1 MCLPK
6 DKKSG
11 DKNNAFKHVLSNEL
25 KCAHYYQNFF
35 KIETT
40 FGNESNMIAKV
51 ENLSN
56 TKIRNG
62 SEMNCLIDLFLT
74 LNTHYEVIYT
84 LTDENFRNLSF
95 ESCSFENVERVKY
108 LFDFYFPECGEKLIT
123 VPDINRIFDNI
134 LYHTNSEG
142 RLGHLSEYATY
153 YGEVKLFVELLLS
166 KLENPAGILL
176 KGFTQNHFASLLSS
190 SSIEISAFEIDWLY
204 LTDNV
209 VMPIEVGLS
218 DNPQKPVQAIV
229 NKITQCLIKIIPQFQ
244 LIFYSYLT
252 KFNQINEDESSRTF
266 SEVIQNFL
274 KIVVFLPNVSFFA
287 FCVALKLIKDA
298 VQNVVRKANPAISN
312 GFSLLIQNYG
322 FQLKDL
328 TFIVLDDSSKN
339 LRLIKIDKHLNVLDV
354 HYSIHELFQPISEES
369 CSFLGYLR
377 ALLSLASLTAVEDLT
392 SGRREDTPIDVD
404 ERYRKFFSLWRKKHE
419 TDLSS
424 RNFILSPQQHR
435 LLAETQKTHLFITG
449 QPGTGK
455 TALLLAKCEQMA
467 LKEDVDSVF
476 IVFNESDSILRRS
489 IDAYIETQ
497 ASEELRSK
505 KEVIQRYEREIEH
518 IRKSSKFTTEERTV
532 VVIDELYDNR
542 NIVDDFLNFKCC
554 WVAAVEAGQ
563 MVGTAGSLLGSDPF
577 WLAERGGKQ
586 VFEHENLNILFRS
599 SHHISSVSN
608 CFIERQLQTFPASVR
623 IPGCFSS
630 SENHTKIK
638 YFIDWNDPAL
648 CDISFLS
655 EAMTRRFLFIITDQ
669 SDIASRVEMLVSAWN
684 PTDYFVIDDFEEG
697 ENYSFSG
704 SDFFSVLA
712 VIDLQDF
719 KYEYL
724 YDINMAVTRGQYELG
739 FLLNSA
745 LRNNLDLMNYIT
757 KYKTSYAQAFEDFI
771 EGRVLTSDWLIPTD
785 LDRFQFIWWQRKIE
799 ESPSE
804 DRKRYHEL
812 FKNQSPEICLQMA
825 IAFPGENGFADS
837 VDAVLQSAHNA
848 CSSGLPHKTCNL

>member
-1 MCLPK
+1 MDAMHQQSEIYSPLRSTLKVVPSPPQTVEQFNLLTKTILSHSKIIWKFLDANLKGLFVRGQPDIYDSPATNVEKSKLSYGCLFIPAPELKNIILLKTVSSFSHDDAALNITSSIVNQLDLLAGKLQSNWKTSEPKNIIKVDLLMCLPK
-6 DKKSG
+6 DKKGG

-51 ENLSN
+51 ENLSKS
-56 TKIRNG
+56 KIRNE

-74 LNTHYEVIYT
+74 LNTHFKVIYI

-95 ESCSFENVERVKY
+95 ESCSFGNVERVKY
-108 LFDFYFPECGEKLIT
+108 LFDFYFPECREKLIT

-190 SSIEISAFEIDWLY
+190 SSIETSAFEIDWLY
-204 LTDNV
+204 LSKNV

-252 KFNQINEDESSRTF
+252 KFNQINEDESRTF

-298 VQNVVRKANPAISN
+298 VQNVDVRKANPAISN
-312 GFSLLIQNYG
+312 GFSLLNQNYG

-339 LRLIKIDKHLNVLDV
+339 LRLIKIDKHLNALDV
-354 HYSIHELFQPISEES
+354 HSSIQELFQPISEES

-392 SGRREDTPIDVD
+392 SGRREDTPIAVD
-404 ERYRKFFSLWRKKHE
+404 KRYHKSFSLWRKKHE

-435 LLAETQKTHLFITG
+435 LLAETQKLT
-449 QPGTGK
+449 
-455 TALLLAKCEQMA
+455 C
-467 LKEDVDSVF
+467 
-476 IVFNESDSILRRS
+476 
-489 IDAYIETQ
+489 
-497 ASEELRSK
+497 
-505 KEVIQRYEREIEH
+505 
-518 IRKSSKFTTEERTV
+518 
-532 VVIDELYDNR
+532 
-542 NIVDDFLNFKCC
+542 
-554 WVAAVEAGQ
+554 
-563 MVGTAGSLLGSDPF
+563 SLLVNRG
-577 WLAERGGKQ
+577 LERLR
-586 VFEHENLNILFRS
+586 FYWP
-599 SHHISSVSN
+599 SVN
-608 CFIERQLQTFPASVR
+608 KWR
-623 IPGCFSS
+623 
-630 SENHTKIK
+630 
-638 YFIDWNDPAL
+638 
-648 CDISFLS
+648 
-655 EAMTRRFLFIITDQ
+655 
-669 SDIASRVEMLVSAWN
+669 
-684 PTDYFVIDDFEEG
+684 
-697 ENYSFSG
+697 
-704 SDFFSVLA
+704 
-712 VIDLQDF
+712 
-719 KYEYL
+719 
-724 YDINMAVTRGQYELG
+724 
-739 FLLNSA
+739 
-745 LRNNLDLMNYIT
+745 
-757 KYKTSYAQAFEDFI
+757 
-771 EGRVLTSDWLIPTD
+771 
-785 LDRFQFIWWQRKIE
+785 
-799 ESPSE
+799 
-804 DRKRYHEL
+804 
-812 FKNQSPEICLQMA
+812 
-825 IAFPGENGFADS
+825 
-837 VDAVLQSAHNA
+837 
-848 CSSGLPHKTCNL
+848 

>member
-1 MCLPK
+1 MDAMEQQREIYSPLRSTLKVVPSPPQTVEQFNPLTKTVLSHSKIIWKFLDANLKGLFVRGQPDIYDSPATNVEKSKLSYGCLFIPAPELKNIILLKTVSSFSHDDAALNITSSIVNQLDLLAGKLQSKWKTSEPKNIIKVDLLMCLPK
-6 DKKSG
+6 DKKGG

-51 ENLSN
+51 ENLSKS
-56 TKIRNG
+56 KIRNG

-74 LNTHYEVIYT
+74 LNTHFKVIYT

-176 KGFTQNHFASLLSS
+176 KGFTQNQFASLLSS
-190 SSIEISAFEIDWLY
+190 SSIETSAFEIDWLY
-204 LTDNV
+204 LTENV

-298 VQNVVRKANPAISN
+298 VQNVDVRKANPAISN

-489 IDAYIETQ
+489 IDAYIESQ

-505 KEVIQRYEREIEH
+505 KEVIQRYDREIEH
-518 IRKSSKFTTEERTV
+518 IRKVGPFFDECRRRER
-532 VVIDELYDNR
+532 
-542 NIVDDFLNFKCC
+542 
-554 WVAAVEAGQ
+554 
-563 MVGTAGSLLGSDPF
+563 
-577 WLAERGGKQ
+577 
-586 VFEHENLNILFRS
+586 
-599 SHHISSVSN
+599 
-608 CFIERQLQTFPASVR
+608 
-623 IPGCFSS
+623 
-630 SENHTKIK
+630 
-638 YFIDWNDPAL
+638 
-648 CDISFLS
+648 
-655 EAMTRRFLFIITDQ
+655 
-669 SDIASRVEMLVSAWN
+669 
-684 PTDYFVIDDFEEG
+684 
-697 ENYSFSG
+697 
-704 SDFFSVLA
+704 
-712 VIDLQDF
+712 
-719 KYEYL
+719 
-724 YDINMAVTRGQYELG
+724 INMKK
-739 FLLNSA
+739 S
-745 LRNNLDLMNYIT
+745 
-757 KYKTSYAQAFEDFI
+757 
-771 EGRVLTSDWLIPTD
+771 
-785 LDRFQFIWWQRKIE
+785 
-799 ESPSE
+799 
-804 DRKRYHEL
+804 H
-812 FKNQSPEICLQMA
+812 
-825 IAFPGENGFADS
+825 
-837 VDAVLQSAHNA
+837 
-848 CSSGLPHKTCNL
+848 